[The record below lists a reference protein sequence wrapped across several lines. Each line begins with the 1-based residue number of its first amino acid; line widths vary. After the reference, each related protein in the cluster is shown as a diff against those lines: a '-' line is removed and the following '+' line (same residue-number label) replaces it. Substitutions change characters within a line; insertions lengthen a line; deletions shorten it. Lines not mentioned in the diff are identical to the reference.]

1 MANVLELW
9 LIRHGQTEANARQ
22 EFAGWS
28 DVALTEQGRAEAR
41 ALRGR
46 LEAAAESGARGF
58 DGVWASDL
66 QRAVHTARLAF
77 GEPRVDVRL
86 REMNFGEL
94 EGRGWNQADEAV
106 RRALLDFGRFDAPGG
121 ETGAAFR
128 ARVHGFLDEL
138 APGRH
143 LLFTHGGL
151 IRAVTGPLGRD
162 EFPQTGEIAV
172 VDWTAKRLIEVVERS
187 G

>member
-1 MANVLELW
+1 MPEVLELW

-41 ALRGR
+41 ALRER
-46 LEAAAESGARGF
+46 LEGAG
-58 DGVWASDL
+58 DVAGVWASDL

-77 GEPRVDVRL
+77 GEPTIDERL

-94 EGRGWNQADEAV
+94 EGRAWQAADAAV

-121 ETGAAFR
+121 ETAAAFR
-128 ARVHGFLDEL
+128 ARLHGFLDEL

-143 LLFTHGGL
+143 LVFTHGGV

-172 VDWTAKRLIEVVERS
+172 VDWTARKLLQVVKRTGGPV